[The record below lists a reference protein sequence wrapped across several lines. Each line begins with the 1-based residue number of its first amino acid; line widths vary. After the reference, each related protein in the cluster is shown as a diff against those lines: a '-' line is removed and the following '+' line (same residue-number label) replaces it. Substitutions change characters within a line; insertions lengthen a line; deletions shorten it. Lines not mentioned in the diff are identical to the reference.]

1 MQVEVDGIC
10 MCAKFGEHGLFS
22 FGDFAPFCCP
32 LILPN
37 FPFEPGLQ
45 SMGSKNKKI
54 CSKFMLIEYACAPSL
69 VGLASLLSEILLFF
83 AFLQISLSDY
93 GLLSMGQK
101 IHSSNV

>member
-10 MCAKFGEHGLFS
+10 MCAKFGGHGLFG
-22 FGDFAPFCCP
+22 FGDFAPFCFP
-32 LILPN
+32 LILTN

-54 CSKFMLIEYACAPSL
+54 AQKFMLIEYACAPSL

-83 AFLQISLSDY
+83 VFLQISLSDY
-93 GLLSMGQK
+93 GFLSTR
-101 IHSSNV
+101 